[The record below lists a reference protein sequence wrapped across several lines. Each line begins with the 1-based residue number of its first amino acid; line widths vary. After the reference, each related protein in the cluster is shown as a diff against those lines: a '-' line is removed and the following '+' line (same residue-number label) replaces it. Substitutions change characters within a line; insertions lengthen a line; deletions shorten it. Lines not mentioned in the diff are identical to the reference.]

1 MRKVWILIVL
11 VGVVLGAMLL
21 MARGG
26 PGEWTTSSPEALA
39 AFEKGL
45 EAQMKMYNAEASAY
59 YETALQL
66 DADFVAAKLAL
77 MQVRY
82 DNKLHERLAA
92 ELAATDLTTLTAREQ
107 FLVRYRLA
115 RVEGRSKE
123 AEQILK
129 AFLDVYPDDPWGLD
143 AFARLVWDKKSLEK
157 ASKVYRRLLAAD
169 PNWVLAQNRL
179 GYVAMAQGRFDE
191 AEELFRTY
199 TYIAP
204 DQANPHDSMG
214 ELLTVLGRYDEAR
227 SELEHAL
234 EIKPDFCPSFQNLV
248 EVEILEGRPEEVEPI
263 IQRAEA
269 AGCGGRWVGFVRCE
283 VAFWGDYLA
292 GDYDGPWREERS
304 ACVEKLGG
312 RHFLIHRM
320 AALTGR
326 RGKALAVEARYAEGV
341 SFEGREETAEVK
353 FYKGFMYHLKG
364 VRLLAEGD
372 VESAIE
378 LMTKADRQ
386 FLYWGQDES
395 ILKLFNRLNL
405 ACAYELAGE
414 RRKVKTLLGEVAEV
428 NPPFAGFY
436 GDLLESFR
444 S

>member
-1 MRKVWILIVL
+1 MRKVWILVVL
-11 VGVVLGAMLL
+11 GAVVLGAMLL

-26 PGEWTTSSPEALA
+26 PGEWTTDSPQALA
-39 AFEKGL
+39 ALEKGL
-45 EAQMKMYNAEASAY
+45 ESQMKMYNAEAITY

-77 MQVRY
+77 MRVAYDKKVR
-82 DNKLHERLAA
+82 ERLAA
-92 ELAATDLTTLTAREQ
+92 ELAAADLAALTAREQ

-115 RVEGRSKE
+115 REEGRSKE

-129 AFLDVYPDDPWGLD
+129 AFLDAYPEDPWGLD
-143 AFARLVWDKKSLEK
+143 AFANLVWDDKNLEK
-157 ASKVYRRLLAAD
+157 ASQVYRRLLAAD

-234 EIKPDFCPSFQNLV
+234 EIKPDFCPSFRHLIEV
-248 EVEILEGRPEEVEPI
+248 EVLEGRPEKVEPI

-269 AGCGGRWVGFVRCE
+269 AGCGGWWVGIVRCDVE
-283 VAFWGDYLA
+283 LWQDYLA
-292 GDYDGPWREERS
+292 GDYDGPWREERA
-304 ACVEKLGG
+304 ACVEKLDG

-326 RGKALAVEARYAEGV
+326 RGKALAVEARYAEEMK
-341 SFEGREETAEVK
+341 FEGLEETAEIK
-353 FYKGFMYHLKG
+353 FYKGFMFHLKG

-372 VESAIE
+372 LESAVD
-378 LMTKADRQ
+378 LMTRADQQ

-405 ACAYELAGE
+405 ACAYELSGE
-414 RRKVKTLLGEVAEV
+414 RRKAKALLGEVAEV